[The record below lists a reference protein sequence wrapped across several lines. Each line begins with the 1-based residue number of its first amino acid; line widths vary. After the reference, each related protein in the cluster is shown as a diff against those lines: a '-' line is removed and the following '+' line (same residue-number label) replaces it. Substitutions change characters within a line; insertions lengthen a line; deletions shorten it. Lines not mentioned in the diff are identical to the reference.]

1 MHDALVWDV
10 ALLSP
15 PYTTLTY
22 VQPGDFPES
31 IWQPGLRV
39 IVPVRREIR
48 LGLLL
53 DRIRVGDEVRQK
65 KKLLWPGEYEPLFPP
80 AFLRLLQALSARYVS
95 TPGRIL
101 ATVLPGLVKTA
112 GKKLVSRDGDTI
124 SLSQLA
130 ALKGEDKRWLVE
142 QWRAGNLQ
150 FQTSQSPGPP
160 QRWSVACQP
169 PWPLR
174 PQAVR
179 QMQVLDYLWTQ
190 GTMSVRDLTRGLG
203 HWASR
208 ALRELARKGLVAAR
222 DVEVAESE
230 GQTGSSEE
238 FDLSPDQK
246 QALSSLVQDLSSG
259 RACTRLLFGVTGS
272 GKTLVYARLASECLK
287 QGRSVLLLV
296 PEVALALQI
305 HAQVL
310 RLVPEA
316 EVILYHGSLSASKR
330 EAAYVRAGRAMG
342 PLLAVGTRSA
352 VFLPRADWG
361 LIILDEEHDA
371 SFKQEE
377 RLAYQAKEVAY
388 FLSQDRRALL
398 VLGSATPDVK
408 TFHAARSNQVGLLS
422 MPARVSGR
430 NLPGIE
436 VINLLQEPE
445 EDGPF
450 SPRCRQALHQCLH
463 NGEQAIILLN
473 RRGYAPLVYCTSCAQ
488 VVRCEHCAVGLTYH
502 KHLHRLVCHYCGHTR
517 PFPSP
522 CATCGGH
529 QFVPLNQGTEQVEE
543 YLRTRLDPDISTLR
557 LDRDSTRPQGSME
570 DILDRFARGR
580 AQVLVGTQMCSKG
593 HNFPQVTLVIVV
605 DGDVGLNLPD
615 YRATERTFQLLV
627 QVAGRAGRG
636 ERPGTVYIQTRNPDH
651 YCWRF
656 VQDYDFEGF
665 YSHEISLRQRMQYPP
680 FVKLA
685 LVRMS
690 VPVDSEADFRRL
702 KDLGSSLRQ
711 DGSRNGVK
719 VLGPAPAPLSQLRGR
734 LRFQCLLKADSWTA
748 IRSTYARFLA
758 AAKNPGRCRISL
770 DLDPMQ
776 ML

>member
-1 MHDALVWDV
+1 MRDAHLWDV

-22 VQPGDFPES
+22 VQPGDFPD
-31 IWQPGLRV
+31 WTWHPGQRV
-39 IVPVRREIR
+39 FVPVRREIR

-53 DRIRVGDEVRQK
+53 DRVELGNKPGQK
-65 KKLLWPGEYEPLFPP
+65 KALLWPRERRPLFPP
-80 AFLRLLQALSARYVS
+80 SFLRLLQALSLRYVS
-95 TPGRIL
+95 SPGRIV
-101 ATVLPGLVKTA
+101 ATILPGQVKSA
-112 GKKLVSRDGDTI
+112 GGTLVSPEDDKI

-130 ALKGEDKRWLVE
+130 ALSDQERRSWVEKWLTGDL
-142 QWRAGNLQ
+142 QFLSSNRAGP
-150 FQTSQSPGPP
+150 SQM
-160 QRWSVACQP
+160 WDVACHP

-174 PQAVR
+174 PQAFR
-179 QMQVLDYLWTQ
+179 QMHVLDFLWAQ
-190 GTMSVRDLTRGLG
+190 GPQNRQELTRNLG
-203 HWASR
+203 DWASR
-208 ALRELARKGLVAAR
+208 ALKELADKGLAVAR
-222 DVEVAESE
+222 DP
-230 GQTGSSEE
+230 GQTKRNVSAEPCGELSLSRDQEKVLAGLE
-238 FDLSPDQK
+238 GDLK
-246 QALSSLVQDLSSG
+246 TE

-272 GKTLVYARLASECLK
+272 GKTLVYARLARKCL
-287 QGRSVLLLV
+287 QGGRSVLLLV

-305 HAQVL
+305 HAQVMS
-310 RLVPEA
+310 LVPEA
-316 EVILYHGSLSASKR
+316 DLILYHGSMPPAQRTATYIQSGGSENPAL
-330 EAAYVRAGRAMG
+330 V
-342 PLLAVGTRSA
+342 VGTRSA
-352 VFLPRADWG
+352 VFLPRSDWG

-408 TFHAARSNQVGLLS
+408 TFFAAQNGQVGLFT
-422 MPARVSGR
+422 MPTRISGR
-430 NLPGIE
+430 TLPEIE
-436 VINLLQEPE
+436 LVNLLQEPE

-450 SPRCRQALHQCLH
+450 SPRCRQALHECLE

-488 VVRCEHCAVGLTYH
+488 VVRCDHCAVGLTYH
-502 KHLHRLVCHYCGHTR
+502 KKMHRLVCHYCGHTR

-522 CATCGGH
+522 CRHCGGY
-529 QFVPLNQGTEQVEE
+529 QYVPLNQGTEQVEE

-570 DILDRFARGR
+570 DILERFAKGQ

-636 ERPGTVYIQTRNPDH
+636 ERPGRVYIQTRNPEH
-651 YCWRF
+651 YCWQF
-656 VQDYDFEGF
+656 VQSYDFEGF
-665 YSHEISLRQRMQYPP
+665 YTHEISLRRRMHYPP

-690 VPVDSEADFRRL
+690 APADSE
-702 KDLGSSLRQ
+702 KDLQRLQDLGRTLRQ
-711 DGSRNGVK
+711 DGSKYGVQ

-734 LRFQCLLKADSWTA
+734 IRFQCLLKADSWTA
-748 IRSTYARFLA
+748 IRSAYARFLSV
-758 AAKNPGRCRISL
+758 AKDRGGCRIQL

>member
-1 MHDALVWDV
+1 MNDTYLWDV

-15 PYTTLTY
+15 PYSTLTY
-22 VQPGDFPES
+22 AQPTEFPDS
-31 IWQPGLRV
+31 TWYPGQRV
-39 IVPVRREIR
+39 FVPVRKEIR

-53 DRIRVGDEVRQK
+53 DRVQLDGQEGQK
-65 KKLLWPGEYEPLFPP
+65 KNVLWPRERKPLFPP
-80 AFLRLLQALSARYVS
+80 AFLRLLQALSLRYVS
-95 TPGRIL
+95 WPGRIL
-101 ATVLPGLVKTA
+101 ATILPSQVKTA
-112 GKKLVSRDGDTI
+112 GGVLIGQGKEKITI
-124 SLSQLA
+124 SQLV
-130 ALKGEDKRWLVE
+130 ALDEQERRLWVEKWL
-142 QWRAGNLQ
+142 AG
-150 FQTSQSPGPP
+150 SVHYHDSRGSRSP
-160 QRWSVACQP
+160 WMWDVSCQP

-179 QMQVLDYLWTQ
+179 QMQILEYIWTQ
-190 GTMSVRDLTRGLG
+190 GPQNRHELTRNLG
-203 HWASR
+203 EWASR
-208 ALRELARKGLVAAR
+208 ALKELAGKGLVAACDPGR
-222 DVEVAESE
+222 SQRKVEE
-230 GQTGSSEE
+230 GNGHELSLSLDQEE
-238 FDLSPDQK
+238 VLSGLEKDLEAGQ
-246 QALSSLVQDLSSG
+246 
-259 RACTRLLFGVTGS
+259 ACTRLLFGVTGS
-272 GKTLVYARLASECLK
+272 GKTLVYARLARKCLK
-287 QGRSVLLLV
+287 MGKSVLLLV
-296 PEVALALQI
+296 PEVALALQV
-305 HAQVL
+305 HAQVQ
-310 RLVPEA
+310 RIVPEA
-316 EVILYHGSLSASKR
+316 DLILYHGSMPPVQR
-330 EAAYVRAGRAMG
+330 AATYVQNGRDKN
-342 PLLAVGTRSA
+342 PVLVVGTRSA

-361 LIILDEEHDA
+361 LIIMDEEHDA

-377 RLAYQAKEVAY
+377 RLAYQTKEVAY
-388 FLSQDRRALL
+388 FWSQDRGALL

-408 TFHAARSNQVGLLS
+408 TFYAARNGQLGLFS
-422 MPARVSGR
+422 MPTRISGR
-430 NLPGIE
+430 ALPDIE
-436 VINLLQEPE
+436 LVNLLQEPE

-450 SPRCRQALHQCLH
+450 SPRCRQALHQCLS

-488 VVRCEHCAVGLTYH
+488 VVRCDHCAVGLTYH
-502 KHLHRLVCHYCGHTR
+502 KKLHRLVCHYCGHSR

-522 CATCGGH
+522 CSHCGGH

-543 YLRTRLDPDISTLR
+543 YLRTRLDPHISTLR

-570 DILDRFARGR
+570 DILERFAKGQ
-580 AQVLVGTQMCSKG
+580 AHVLVGTQMCSKG

-636 ERPGTVYIQTRNPDH
+636 ERPGKVYIQTRNPDH

-665 YSHEISLRQRMQYPP
+665 FTHEISLRRRMHYPP

-690 VPVDSEADFRRL
+690 APADSEKDVQRL
-702 KDLGSSLRQ
+702 QDLGKCLRRE
-711 DGSRNGVK
+711 GAENGVR

-734 LRFQCLLKADSWTA
+734 VRMQCLLKADSWA
-748 IRSTYARFLA
+748 VIRQAYTSFVGKA
-758 AAKNPGRCRISL
+758 ANAGRCRIHL